1 MKLLFTS
8 ISLFI
13 IICSNAQFGQFAS
26 AIKINNT
33 TINQFYNTT
42 GTGASLINPS
52 GILFQSQN
60 FGIFAYQSAGLK
72 ITGTEVKTSKA
83 IFANVCGAT
92 LFYTVYSTANPPAN
106 PVFTPI
112 IIPFKAD
119 CSNGTFNDG
128 LGPCSPG
135 DQKWSI
141 ESLNIDLT
149 NLCPDDYTLEIYYA
163 YTGAFEGEQS
173 CDVTQY
179 ISNNGANYKASFTI
193 SSTLTANASTNT
205 PSICSGQTINLFA
218 SASLG
223 KPGYTYAWT
232 GPNGFNSA
240 LQNPSINNALINANG
255 LYAVNIT
262 DACGTIKNAT
272 VNVTVNSLPTTP
284 TATVTVQPTCTVATG
299 TIVITAPTGNNLE
312 YSVNGTTYQSGLT
325 FTGLTP
331 GNYNVTVRNTST
343 GCISTAIVLV
353 VNNPPAVPTAPTAT
367 VTVQPTCTV
376 PTGTIVITA
385 PLGNNLEYS
394 VNGTTYQSGLTFT
407 GLTPG
412 NYNVTVRNT
421 STGCISTAIVLVV
434 NNPPAVP
441 AAPAAS
447 VTVQPTCTVATG
459 TIVITAPT
467 GNNLEYS
474 VNGTTYQSGLTFTG
488 LTPGNYNV
496 TVRNTL
502 TGCTSTATVL
512 TVNAVP
518 LPPAAPTAS
527 VTVQPT
533 CTVPTGT
540 IVITTPTGNNL
551 EYSVNGTTYQSGL
564 TFTGLTP
571 GNYNVTVRN
580 TLTGCTSAA
589 TILTVNAV
597 PLAPAAP
604 TASVTVQPTCT
615 VSTGTVVIT
624 APTGNNLEYSVNGI
638 TYQSG
643 LTFMGLTPGN
653 YNVTVRNTLTGC
665 TSTAIVLVINAVP
678 LPPAA
683 PTASVTVQPT
693 CAVPT
698 GTIVITAPTGNNLEY
713 SVNGTTYQSGL
724 TFTGLT
730 PGNYNVRVRNT
741 TNGCVSNTTS
751 LTINPIPVPPQAPTV
766 ISPVLY
772 CLNASATPLTANGSN
787 LLWYTNATGGTG
799 TFVAPTPSTSVVGNT
814 SFYVSQSSPGCESTR
829 STIVVTVRPIPT
841 VNAGPDKQ
849 IISGDAVTLDGS
861 ATGFASFNWT
871 PAIANAGLTPTVT
884 PATTTVYTL
893 TATTVDGCTAS
904 DAATITVIPYCVKVR
919 NAFTPNGDGIND
931 IWFVTDG
938 LNCTDRISA
947 NVYNRYGGLVFSD
960 ENYRNGWDGTYKG
973 KRVADGT
980 YYYVLE
986 ITLFTGKKVFMKG
999 NVTLLR

>member
-496 TVRNTL
+496 
-502 TGCTSTATVL
+502 
-512 TVNAVP
+512 
-518 LPPAAPTAS
+518 
-527 VTVQPT
+527 
-533 CTVPTGT
+533 
-540 IVITTPTGNNL
+540 
-551 EYSVNGTTYQSGL
+551 
-564 TFTGLTP
+564 
-571 GNYNVTVRN
+571 
-580 TLTGCTSAA
+580 
-589 TILTVNAV
+589 
-597 PLAPAAP
+597 
-604 TASVTVQPTCT
+604 
-615 VSTGTVVIT
+615 
-624 APTGNNLEYSVNGI
+624 
-638 TYQSG
+638 
-643 LTFMGLTPGN
+643 
-653 YNVTVRNTLTGC
+653 
-665 TSTAIVLVINAVP
+665 
-678 LPPAA
+678 
-683 PTASVTVQPT
+683 
-693 CAVPT
+693 
-698 GTIVITAPTGNNLEY
+698 
-713 SVNGTTYQSGL
+713 
-724 TFTGLT
+724 
-730 PGNYNVRVRNT
+730 RVRNT